1 MKKIVSAAIAT
12 SLLAGA
18 AFAADAKIT
27 LNYRTKL
34 DAFAYTKTDNGA
46 GTEATTIEWLDWEGY
61 EGAGEQSAANAS
73 DSFKIVLNG
82 ERAGATFAVNINENT
97 KTSAVTTTETVKEH
111 DYDSSDSGAEKNV
124 SQKKVVTAVSSLF
137 TLNEYSAWMKW
148 ELGPGE
154 LKVGSGNWK
163 DGYADGAY
171 RVKKDVDAQNA
182 EGMDFERFKLGS
194 ILGKTWYLKSNKVTE
209 GNANNSA
216 LFSYADYGFNVTDD
230 FKLNILLGSVY
241 NAFDTV
247 TDDDGNP
254 TYYDA
259 FFVSRV
265 QAKVNGVLDAE
276 LIYKK
281 PSTKSNVFAL
291 YVMPKVMDQLT
302 LNVGG
307 ALEMGND
314 TGKSGEDFTDWAFD
328 LRARYQATDEL
339 SITFFTNLSGTNL
352 DAGRVVSAGVTGRKG
367 AWGWAAGAQN
377 FDSDETLTGAPVK
390 TAMWNNL
397 SARYKVND
405 LLTATLNV
413 GLITALSKIDGDDT
427 SYGPEWRVTP
437 AVQIYAASNA
447 SIWAGVALSGCKV
460 EDLSTFN
467 VDVPVIFR
475 VKM

>member
-1 MKKIVSAAIAT
+1 MKKIVSAALVCT
-12 SLLAGA
+12 MVAG

-34 DAFAYTKTDNGA
+34 DAFAYTKTDDGA

-61 EGAGEQSAANAS
+61 DGAGKQAATSPS
-73 DSFKIVLNG
+73 DTFKFVLNG
-82 ERAGATFAVNINENT
+82 DKAGATFAANINTN
-97 KTSAVTTTETVKEH
+97 A
-111 DYDSSDSGAEKNV
+111 SSY
-124 SQKKVVTAVSSLF
+124 
-137 TLNEYSAWMKW
+137 TLNQYSAWMKW

-154 LKVGSGNWK
+154 LKLESGNWK

-194 ILGKTWYLKSNKVTE
+194 ILGKTWYEKSSKVTA
-209 GNANNSA
+209 GNANNIAFVDDLAKGANNSA
-216 LFSYADYGFNVTDD
+216 LFSAADYGFNVADGVN
-230 FKLNILLGSVY
+230 LNILLGSVY
-241 NAFDTV
+241 NKFDKV
-247 TDDDGNP
+247 VDDDTT

-265 QAKVNGVLDAE
+265 QLKMDPLNAE

-339 SITFFTNLSGTNL
+339 SITFFTNLSGTDL

-377 FDSDETLTGAPVK
+377 FDSEETLTGAPVK

>member
-1 MKKIVSAAIAT
+1 MKKIVSAALVGAMV
-12 SLLAGA
+12 AGA
-18 AFAADAKIT
+18 FATGVKIT

-34 DAFAYTKTDNGA
+34 DAFSAR
-46 GTEATTIEWLDWEGY
+46 TTSVSGLDDVKVQEWLDWEGY
-61 EGAGEQSAANAS
+61 DGAGKQGATNSA
-73 DSFKIVLNG
+73 DTFKFVLNG
-82 ERAGATFAVNINENT
+82 EKAGVTFATNVATNS
-97 KTSAVTTTETVKEH
+97 KTSKDAT
-111 DYDSSDSGAEKNV
+111 
-124 SQKKVVTAVSSLF
+124 LF

-339 SITFFTNLSGTNL
+339 SLTLFTNVSGTNL
-352 DAGRVVSAGVTGRKG
+352 DAGRKLNGGIVGRKG
-367 AWGWAAGAQN
+367 AYGYGDSAA
-377 FDSDETLTGAPVK
+377 SDNTTAATEMAAVAFK

-397 SARYKVND
+397 SARYKIND
-405 LLTATLNV
+405 SLAATLNI
-413 GLITALSKIDGDDT
+413 GLITPLSKIDDDDT
-427 SYGPEWRVTP
+427 KYGSEWRVTP
-437 AVQIYAASNA
+437 ALQVYAGSNA
-447 SIWAGVALSGCKV
+447 SIWGGIALSGVSVESGDYKV
-460 EDLSTFN
+460 FEIDI
-467 VDVPVIFR
+467 PVVFR